1 MINEGY
7 KKAQRLIKEGAST
20 IQDTLVELMVD
31 IKKNHPDLVHREVMD
46 LFKAEVEKFL
56 QFHDI
61 DRIELPRKSHRLTG
75 DKFPV
80 MKVPYGGKKPGSI
93 P

>member
-1 MINEGY
+1 
-7 KKAQRLIKEGAST
+7 
-20 IQDTLVELMVD
+20 
-31 IKKNHPDLVHREVMD
+31 MD

-61 DRIELPRKSHRLTG
+61 DRIELPRKGHRLTG

-80 MKVPYGGKKPGSI
+80 MKVPYGGKKPGSTL
-93 P
+93 